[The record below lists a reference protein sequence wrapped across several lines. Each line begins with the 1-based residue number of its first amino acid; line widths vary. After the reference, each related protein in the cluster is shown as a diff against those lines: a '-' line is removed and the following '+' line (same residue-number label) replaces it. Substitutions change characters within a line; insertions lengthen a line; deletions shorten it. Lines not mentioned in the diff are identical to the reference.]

1 MDILSR
7 AGRKQ
12 PVRRNILLKRLIPG
26 GNHHFSVFIAGQR
39 DNPGRGA
46 TLYGRLAVRLN
57 GIHGKGRRENHTR
70 NRERSGIRRLS
81 VKRAGKERRGNQ
93 CQNYFHKCGTTSKG
107 REFQNRAFFV
117 PGQFIM
123 IMARFATIGGGRW
136 QANMMTKAQ
145 SSYPGTAHYLD
156 RFCSPD
162 SFTFPMLQ

>member
-7 AGRKQ
+7 AGGKQ

-46 TLYGRLAVRLN
+46 TFYGRLAVRLN

-107 REFQNRAFFV
+107 RGFQNRAFFV

-123 IMARFATIGGGRW
+123 IMARFATIGGGR
-136 QANMMTKAQ
+136 
-145 SSYPGTAHYLD
+145 
-156 RFCSPD
+156 
-162 SFTFPMLQ
+162 